1 MPVLAREIM
10 TRDVITAPP
19 TASVSDLARLLSL
32 RGISAV
38 PICAEDGKLLGMV
51 SEGDLLKP
59 FTAKTD
65 LRRQWWLGVLAE
77 GEELHGDFLDYLRRD
92 NRQARDLMTAPVV
105 TVGPDATGPEMAELM
120 HRKGIK
126 RVPVVEAERIVGIVS
141 RGDLVRA
148 MARSPAAMM
157 DAP

>member
-1 MPVLAREIM
+1 MNE
-10 TRDVITAPP
+10 DVITAPP
-19 TASVSDLARLLSL
+19 TASVSDLARLLFL
-32 RGISAV
+32 RGVSAV
-38 PICAEDGKLLGMV
+38 PICDGDGKLLGMV

-77 GEELHGDFLDYLRRD
+77 GEEPHGDFLDYLRRD
-92 NRQARDLMTAPVV
+92 NRRARDLMTSPVV

-120 HRKGIK
+120 HCKAIK
-126 RVPVVEAERIVGIVS
+126 RVPVLDGGRIVGIVS

-148 MARSPAAMM
+148 MARSPTAMM
-157 DAP
+157 EAP